1 MKVSEIKELLKGYT
15 EKEKDRIIIELYNK
29 IPKGMRRD
37 KDIDYYLQNAHLNK
51 EKEKIA
57 YTYDA
62 DFLSELN
69 YFLECA
75 KEGLYA
81 SPNRI
86 ISKSERTSW
95 NTKAKKFYKVL
106 VNTDPTTDDGMDATD
121 YLITLF
127 NLLSYGTHCLVFSSW
142 KTFSRI
148 NTHQMDYLSMLYKRI
163 LINGST
169 DDALRKCAKLS
180 LIYADDDVLT
190 RFGIMML
197 SSVVHEKGDK
207 LKLIEILKE
216 EIANFKKRN
225 PRDSYYVCEYCY
237 GMLYMYF
244 TIQEFAEGIKFFL
257 QNSIDPIESKV
268 YCILEVLEDLEY
280 FDEWVELYEKY
291 EKKINIRD
299 SLKEKYINFKA
310 GNHDFIED
318 KHVFL

>member
-1 MKVSEIKELLKGYT
+1 MKVSEIKELLKGYS

-29 IPKGMRRD
+29 IPKGMRKD

-69 YFLECA
+69 YFLDCA

-127 NLLSYGTHCLVFSSW
+127 NLLSYGTHTLVFSSW

-180 LIYADDDVLT
+180 LIYADADALT

-197 SSVVHEKGDK
+197 SSVVQEKDDK

-216 EIANFKKRN
+216 EIANYKKKN
-225 PRDSYYVCEYCY
+225 PRDSYYVCEYYY

-244 TIQEFAEGIKFFL
+244 SIQEFAEGIKYYL
-257 QNSIDPIESKV
+257 QSSSDTVESNV
-268 YCILEVLEDLEY
+268 CRVLNALEDLEY
-280 FDEWVELYEKY
+280 YDEWVEFYEKY

-299 SLKEKYINFKA
+299 SLKEKYTNYKA
-310 GNHDFIED
+310 GNYDFD
-318 KHVFL
+318 KEKYIFL